1 MQSRISKVWPYRHTS
16 YIDGSASFYQ
26 DPISAN
32 LSNKWNQQIANGS
45 PRSINGLQMVEGH
58 VKQLEVVV
66 VHQNSLVLH
75 FVKILWSCISCGW
88 EIDMGMDCRHNSF
101 SRKNGDL
108 YPLLYLNLFWHFYTR
123 FCTNTLVQDFS
134 FNFFWVWCLMFCPD
148 FYERTDTFLYK
159 IQMKLLRWR
168 VQKITLFCQLPTVVT
183 WSEIETKI
191 GGLMCLLSAFYT
203 NSIDLTDGKIKSG

>member
-1 MQSRISKVWPYRHTS
+1 
-16 YIDGSASFYQ
+16 
-26 DPISAN
+26 
-32 LSNKWNQQIANGS
+32 
-45 PRSINGLQMVEGH
+45 MVEGH

-66 VHQNSLVLH
+66 VHQNSSVLH

-108 YPLLYLNLFWHFYTR
+108 YPLLYWNLFW
-123 FCTNTLVQDFS
+123 QFS
-134 FNFFWVWCLMFCPD
+134 PVSAQTHWFRIFGRKGFPW
-148 FYERTDTFLYK
+148 
-159 IQMKLLRWR
+159 LLRNASYIFISDSNEAFETEISENYF
-168 VQKITLFCQLPTVVT
+168 VLLTPTVVT

-203 NSIDLTDGKIKSG
+203 NSIDLTDGAYKIWVDLIDQFEVEAKCDVC